1 LQRTTIAAFAMTARL
16 LQLQP
21 TDLVVVRHGETAWS
35 RSGQHTGNTDIPLTP
50 AGEAAAAQLEPLLA
64 GVDFAQVLSS
74 PLQRARRTAELA
86 GFGARLGVDADLVEW
101 NYGAYEGLT
110 SAEIQSQAPGWLVFT
125 DGCPNG
131 ESPGQVAE
139 RVDRLLARVRAD
151 QGPTL
156 LFAHG
161 HLLRVLVA
169 RWLELPPSEGRRF
182 LLDTATLNVLSHY
195 KGVQAL
201 GCWNAPTGG

>member
-1 LQRTTIAAFAMTARL
+1 MTAHLR
-16 LQLQP
+16 QLHP
-21 TDLVVVRHGETAWS
+21 TDVVVVRHGETAWS
-35 RSGQHTGNTDIPLTP
+35 RSGHHTGSTDIPLTP
-50 AGEAAAAQLEPLLA
+50 AGEAAAARLEPLLA
-64 GVDFAQVLSS
+64 GVGFAQVLSS

-86 GFGARLGVDADLVEW
+86 GFSGRLRLDADLVEW

-110 SAEIQSQAPGWLVFT
+110 SSEIQAQAPGWLVFS
-125 DGCPNG
+125 DGCPAG
-131 ESPGQVAE
+131 ESPGQVAA
-139 RVDRLLARVRAD
+139 RVDRLLARVRAE
-151 QGPTL
+151 QGPAL

-195 KGVQAL
+195 KGVAAL
-201 GCWNAPTGG
+201 GCWNAPTMT

>member
-1 LQRTTIAAFAMTARL
+1 MTAL
-16 LQLQP
+16 LRHLLP
-21 TDLVVVRHGETAWS
+21 TDVVLVRHGETAWS
-35 RSGQHTGNTDIPLTP
+35 RSGRHTGNTDIPLTP
-50 AGEAAAAQLEPLLA
+50 AGEAAAARLEPLLA
-64 GVDFAQVLSS
+64 GVNFAQVLSS

-86 GFGARLGVDADLVEW
+86 GFTGRLSVNADLLEW

-110 SAEIQSQAPGWLVFT
+110 SAEIQAQAPGWLVFT
-125 DGCPNG
+125 DGCPDG

-139 RVDRLLARVRAD
+139 RVDRLLAKVRAD
-151 QGPTL
+151 QGPAL

-195 KGVQAL
+195 KGVSAL
-201 GCWNAPTGG
+201 GCWNASPGS

>member
-1 LQRTTIAAFAMTARL
+1 MSDL
-16 LQLQP
+16 LRQLQP
-21 TDLVVVRHGETAWS
+21 TDVVLVRHGETAWS

-50 AGEAAAAQLEPLLA
+50 AGEAAAARLEPLLA
-64 GVDFAQVLSS
+64 GVAFAQVLSS

-86 GFGARLGVDADLVEW
+86 GFAGRLRVDADLVEW

-110 SAEIQSQAPGWLVFT
+110 SAEIQVQAPGWLVFS
-125 DGCPNG
+125 DGCPDG
-131 ESPGQVAE
+131 ESPAQVAE
-139 RVDRLLARVRAD
+139 RVDRLLTKVRAD
-151 QGPTL
+151 QGPAL

-195 KGVQAL
+195 KGVPAL
-201 GCWNAPTGG
+201 GCWNAPPEG

>member
-1 LQRTTIAAFAMTARL
+1 MASSVVAT

-21 TDLVVVRHGETAWS
+21 TDVVLVRHGETEWS
-35 RSGQHTGNTDIPLTP
+35 RSGQHTGSTDIPLT
-50 AGEAAAAQLEPLLA
+50 AEGEQSARRLAPLLRA
-64 GVDFAQVLSS
+64 VPFAQVLTS
-74 PLQRARRTAELA
+74 PLQRAWRTCELA
-86 GFGARLGVDADLVEW
+86 GFADQARSEADLVEW

-110 SAEIQSQAPGWLVFT
+110 TAEIRLQAPDWLVFT
-125 DGCPNG
+125 DGCPGG
-131 ESPGQVAE
+131 ESPLEVAR
-139 RVDRLLARVRAD
+139 RVDRLLARLRAAA
-151 QGPTL
+151 GPSL

-195 KGVQAL
+195 KGIPAL
-201 GCWNAPTGG
+201 GCWNAPAGV

>member
-1 LQRTTIAAFAMTARL
+1 VIIQAMTTL
-16 LQLQP
+16 LRQLQA
-21 TDLVVVRHGETAWS
+21 TDVVLVRHGETAWS

-50 AGEAAAAQLEPLLA
+50 AGEAAAARLEPLLA
-64 GVDFAQVLSS
+64 GVAFAQVLSS

-86 GFGARLGVDADLVEW
+86 GFAGRLRVEADLVEW

-110 SAEIQSQAPGWLVFT
+110 SAEIQVQAPGWLVFS
-125 DGCPNG
+125 DGCPDG

-139 RVDRLLARVRAD
+139 RVDRLLTKVRAD
-151 QGPTL
+151 QGPAL

-161 HLLRVLVA
+161 HLLRVLMA

-195 KGVQAL
+195 KGVPAL
-201 GCWNAPTGG
+201 GCWNAPTEG

>member
-1 LQRTTIAAFAMTARL
+1 MTPFLR
-16 LQLQP
+16 QLQA
-21 TDLVVVRHGETAWS
+21 TDVVLVRHGETAWS

-50 AGEAAAAQLEPLLA
+50 DGEAAAARLEPLLA
-64 GVDFAQVLSS
+64 GVAFAQVLSS

-86 GFGARLGVDADLVEW
+86 GFAGRLRVDADLVEW

-110 SAEIQSQAPGWLVFT
+110 SAEIQVQAPGWLVFS
-125 DGCPNG
+125 DGCPDG

-139 RVDRLLARVRAD
+139 RVDRLLTKVRAD
-151 QGPTL
+151 QGPAL

-195 KGVQAL
+195 KGVPAL
-201 GCWNAPTGG
+201 GCWNAPTEG

>member
-1 LQRTTIAAFAMTARL
+1 MTAHLR
-16 LQLQP
+16 QLHP
-21 TDLVVVRHGETAWS
+21 TDVVVVRHGETAWS
-35 RSGQHTGNTDIPLTP
+35 RSGQHTGSTDIPLTP
-50 AGEAAAAQLEPLLA
+50 AGEAAAARLEPLLA
-64 GVDFAQVLSS
+64 GVGFAQVLSS

-86 GFGARLGVDADLVEW
+86 GFSGRLRLDADLVEW

-110 SAEIQSQAPGWLVFT
+110 SSEIQAQAPGWLVFS
-125 DGCPNG
+125 DGCPAG
-131 ESPGQVAE
+131 ESPGQVAA
-139 RVDRLLARVRAD
+139 RVDRLLARVRAE
-151 QGPTL
+151 QGPAL

-195 KGVQAL
+195 KGVAAL
-201 GCWNAPTGG
+201 GCWNAPTMT

>member
-1 LQRTTIAAFAMTARL
+1 MTAHLR
-16 LQLQP
+16 QLHP
-21 TDLVVVRHGETAWS
+21 TDVVVVRHGETAWS
-35 RSGQHTGNTDIPLTP
+35 RSGQHTGSTDIPLTP
-50 AGEAAAAQLEPLLA
+50 AGEAAAARLEPLLA
-64 GVDFAQVLSS
+64 GVGFAQVLSS

-86 GFGARLGVDADLVEW
+86 GFSGRLRLDADLVEW

-110 SAEIQSQAPGWLVFT
+110 SSEIQAQAPGWLVFS
-125 DGCPNG
+125 DGCPAG
-131 ESPGQVAE
+131 ESPGQVAA
-139 RVDRLLARVRAD
+139 RVDRLLARVRAE
-151 QGPTL
+151 QGPAL

-195 KGVQAL
+195 KGVAAL
-201 GCWNAPTGG
+201 GCWNAPSMT